1 MGDGRVGLSAMLC
14 YRKEQVTMCQRI
26 RKEGLTKAEFR
37 KLGGLSN
44 PDLFRTQSKGG
55 AWRYWR
61 TLDNGRDG

>member
-1 MGDGRVGLSAMLC
+1 MQSKGTND
-14 YRKEQVTMCQRI
+14 MCQRI
-26 RKEGLTKAEFR
+26 RKEGLSKAEFR